1 MPVHVGEMSSE
12 VSVADGE
19 LPLSPAQLEQVVAA
33 VTRRLEQRDRDRRDA
48 RDATSLRPQAAPAPK
63 RE

>member
-1 MPVHVGEMSSE
+1 MPVHVGEVSSE

-33 VTRRLEQRDRDRRDA
+33 VMRRLEQRDRDRHDA
-48 RDATSLRPQAAPAPK
+48 RDATALRSQAAPAPR